1 MPTDQP
7 DLTTPDHDV
16 LRHDRTQDVFVV
28 ERPWGRFQQ
37 FSSNEVVT
45 VKTIT
50 VEPGHR
56 LSLQT
61 HGHRAEMWHVLDG
74 AVDVMVDDR
83 SWSAGPGEMV
93 WVPSGAVHRL
103 GNSGAVR
110 ARVLELAF
118 GDFDEADITRLEDD
132 YTRCEPGS

>member
-1 MPTDQP
+1 MTDSQNDSQT
-7 DLTTPDHDV
+7 DLT
-16 LRHDRTQDVFVV
+16 RDRRGDSFVV

-37 FSSNEVVT
+37 FVSGEPVT

-74 AVDVMVDDR
+74 ELQITLDGET
-83 SWSAGPGEMV
+83 WTAGQGEMI
-93 WVPSGAVHRL
+93 WVPCGAEHRM
-103 GNSGAVR
+103 GNASEKP
-110 ARVLELAF
+110 ARILEIAF
-118 GDFDEADITRLEDD
+118 GPFDEADIVRLEDD
-132 YTRCEPGS
+132 YAR